1 MPKSS
6 SMLQQM
12 VEQSQVAQQ
21 DMFLMELL
29 LHIQEEKIQQMDKF
43 QLLKRVDMN
52 SLDGI
57 LK

>member
-6 SMLQQM
+6 SMLQLM
-12 VEQSQVAQQ
+12 VEQLKVAQQ
-21 DMFLMELL
+21 DMFLMELQ
-29 LHIQEEKIQQMDKF
+29 LHIQEEKIQQLDKF
-43 QLLKRVDMN
+43 QLLIKQDMN